1 MHTRFA
7 SFRNAPQTIGVLPL
21 GRAPLSADLV
31 HDPDFV
37 SDARATP
44 RASHASR
51 LLGLLRATSVLAL
64 GEAFSD
70 PSRGD
75 SKGKSGRVLE
85 RLGQLNNRLRIENR
99 CNDSAGGFESVLRA
113 AEQRPRIRYDAL
125 ILFVSVPALLCAS
138 DADAL
143 RSSSAG
149 ALAAASAMAK
159 RCYLVAAI
167 DNAAACAMSKVE
179 ELTFV
184 NETSAGVILQLACT
198 QAGACL
204 LPLVADDED
213 ASIPHGLLRSGN
225 FSVDGFHPASD
236 SPDMWTARL
245 LQQPALAQLVFN

>member
-51 LLGLLRATSVLAL
+51 LLGLLRATSV
-64 GEAFSD
+64 
-70 PSRGD
+70 
-75 SKGKSGRVLE
+75 
-85 RLGQLNNRLRIENR
+85 RLRIENR